1 MMNRKKRQQPQTA
14 DADGDAANHFS
25 PLSATSLQDERRSQ
39 LLRAM
44 IEGIHAG
51 VMVSDE
57 LGVVYANP
65 AFGRLLG
72 YGPRETLEGMRVVD
86 LIADRDLPLVMQRC
100 KAVAEGRRIP
110 TGWVR
115 FRDKSGEPVQ
125 MMQSLARM
133 FWGGQW
139 YFTSVINRASDQ
151 DLLSIQ
157 IRKTRARYERLL
169 VAELEKQQS
178 AIARELHDSLG
189 SELAGIS
196 LMLGGLK
203 AFRPEDAALLARLD
217 GVLDQLEAAVEIT
230 RSLARGLMP
239 VDTHAGAFWR
249 ALEKLAS
256 DWTLLKGV
264 PCEFRMHG
272 EFDHVPAET
281 GTHLYRIAQ
290 EAIANALRH
299 GKATLIR
306 LRLTDIAPD
315 LMLEIEDNGAG
326 FHAAITS
333 AMHSGGVG
341 MRSMMARAKTIGGH
355 IEFSSAQPVG
365 SCVRVIWPSD
375 PSVPSIRFEQD

>member
-1 MMNRKKRQQPQTA
+1 MMNKKKQQRPQKAGAGT
-14 DADGDAANHFS
+14 ANHSS
-25 PLSATSLQDERRSQ
+25 PPPAASFQDEQLPQ
-39 LLRAM
+39 LLQAM
-44 IEGIHAG
+44 IEGIQAG
-51 VMVSDE
+51 VMISDD
-57 LGVVYANP
+57 LGVLYTNP
-65 AFGRLLG
+65 EFGRLLG
-72 YGPRETLEGMRVVD
+72 YGSGETLEGMQVVD
-86 LIADRDLPLVMQRC
+86 LIAEGDLPLAMQRR
-100 KAVAEGRRIP
+100 KAVAAGRRIP
-110 TGWVR
+110 TGWVK
-115 FRDKSGEPVQ
+115 FKDKSGEPVQ
-125 MMQSLARM
+125 MMQSLSRM
-133 FWGGQW
+133 FWRGQW
-139 YFTSVINRASDQ
+139 YFTTAVNRASDQ

-264 PCEFRMHG
+264 PCEFRMYG

-306 LRLTDIAPD
+306 LRLTDIVPD

-341 MRSMMARAKTIGGH
+341 LRSMMARAKTIGGH
-355 IEFSSAQPVG
+355 IEFSSVQPVG

-375 PSVPSIRFEQD
+375 PSVRSIRFEHD